1 MDVSQ
6 ARACPQAT
14 AKVLR
19 GCGGGCGGEG
29 GTQLMEHAVP
39 GFSVAAAAA
48 TAVHPCARLLL
59 KLPGLG
65 RQQLLHPCMCCEDAH
80 AVVWGQAIGAEGG
93 VHKGGQHL
101 GGSSHFCRLCCFCC
115 CCRCCLLCVAAVVWV
130 AFGVME
136 LPKQAVQ
143 LSCGTAHIDL
153 CGTKLTFL
161 FFTIQALDRHFAS
174 QIIIPPYTGFLGHAS
189 ASLARQE
196 EMVNENILLDTQ
208 AATLKGALQCSLD
221 THTHWVPSNVQLHVK
236 LLNSVPEFSANC
248 VRQPHQLNVN
258 QRHVHLIDIKY
269 CEDTRPGQQ
278 LEAAQ
283 RQHADL

>member
-153 CGTKLTFL
+153 CGTKYAFSIFKIGRIMGHILSYLVTGCSGSIPSCGPLTPHTSFS
-161 FFTIQALDRHFAS
+161 FFSWLTRRARSVMLEEDRM
-174 QIIIPPYTGFLGHAS
+174 
-189 ASLARQE
+189 R
-196 EMVNENILLDTQ
+196 LLT
-208 AATLKGALQCSLD
+208 AM
-221 THTHWVPSNVQLHVK
+221 
-236 LLNSVPEFSANC
+236 
-248 VRQPHQLNVN
+248 
-258 QRHVHLIDIKY
+258 
-269 CEDTRPGQQ
+269 
-278 LEAAQ
+278 
-283 RQHADL
+283 